1 MSEPRANL
9 TQLEE
14 LACDAALFGL
24 SETELAELRQRSFG
38 GTADEATLAADVET
52 LAAELAT
59 AVPRLELPTRLRE
72 RLLADVSVAFAPPPP
87 RRSPAPDTAPRAHRP
102 SRWPAFVAGAV
113 LAAAAAVLFVLT
125 SPRPAPAPEPVA
137 STSAARAALL
147 TAAGTITWQFGAT
160 GDRAGVGASGDVVWN
175 ADRQEG
181 YMRIVGLSVN
191 DVTVEQYQLWIF
203 DATQDERY
211 PIDGGVFDIGAA
223 TPGAN
228 GETIV
233 PIAAKLSVREPKLF
247 AVTVE
252 KPGGVVVSGREHIVA
267 LASL

>member
-1 MSEPRANL
+1 MSGEVVW
-9 TQLEE
+9 
-14 LACDAALFGL
+14 
-24 SETELAELRQRSFG
+24 S
-38 GTADEATLAADVET
+38 
-52 LAAELAT
+52 
-59 AVPRLELPTRLRE
+59 
-72 RLLADVSVAFAPPPP
+72 
-87 RRSPAPDTAPRAHRP
+87 
-102 SRWPAFVAGAV
+102 
-113 LAAAAAVLFVLT
+113 
-125 SPRPAPAPEPVA
+125 A
-137 STSAARAALL
+137 ST
-147 TAAGTITWQFGAT
+147 Q
-160 GDRAGVGASGDVVWN
+160 
-175 ADRQEG
+175 QG
-181 YMRIVGLSVN
+181 YMRFRGLPAN
-191 DVTVEQYQLWIF
+191 DPRVRQYQLWIF

>member
-1 MSEPRANL
+1 MSTRRDPRPPDERDGRARL
-9 TQLEE
+9 DALLVDRATQGLSTAEARE
-14 LACDAALFGL
+14 VDQLAALHPDVDG
-24 SETELAELRQRSFG
+24 
-38 GTADEATLAADVET
+38 AAYD
-52 LAAELAT
+52 
-59 AVPRLELPTRLRE
+59 
-72 RLLADVSVAFAPPPP
+72 
-87 RRSPAPDTAPRAHRP
+87 
-102 SRWPAFVAGAV
+102 
-113 LAAAAAVLFVLT
+113 LAAAALHLSMIARETEALPAHLRQRILDAAPKSGARRT
-125 SPRPAPAPEPVA
+125 SPVRAEPRGSNRLVLLSGWIAAAAAIVLAIVVLRSRPSPVTPPADSVVERVERAGDALRRAWKPTEDPDGRSVSGEVVWSA
-137 STSAARAALL
+137 ST
-147 TAAGTITWQFGAT
+147 Q
-160 GDRAGVGASGDVVWN
+160 
-175 ADRQEG
+175 QG
-181 YMRIVGLSVN
+181 YMRFRGLPAN
-191 DVTVEQYQLWIF
+191 DPRVRQYQLWIF